1 MSILDKVV
9 AAVTPPESEQARV
22 EARAKAH
29 DVAEK
34 GSWLA
39 LALEHHDLL
48 RAAFRE
54 TRSAGDASARTTA
67 LRNLS
72 VLLLGH
78 AQAEESILY
87 PALAACD
94 EEARAEM
101 GYNEQAMVKM
111 QMALL
116 EKLPPMSQE
125 FADKLEHIE
134 GAVLHHM
141 YEEEGTWFL
150 ELQQK
155 AESQATLTR
164 RFREEFERY
173 AG

>member
-1 MSILDKVV
+1 
-9 AAVTPPESEQARV
+9 
-22 EARAKAH
+22 
-29 DVAEK
+29 
-34 GSWLA
+34 
-39 LALEHHDLL
+39 
-48 RAAFRE
+48 
-54 TRSAGDASARTTA
+54 
-67 LRNLS
+67 
-72 VLLLGH
+72 
-78 AQAEESILY
+78 
-87 PALAACD
+87 
-94 EEARAEM
+94 M

-125 FADKLEHIE
+125 FTNELEQIE

-173 AG
+173 GG